1 MVAEKS
7 PQVKKAV
14 VRLMELSNDERTRML
29 HDSYMR
35 KEWSIQGQKRWA
47 REEGEISKARVIAKN
62 ALHMNMSISDIVKLT
77 GLTQAEIEGLK
88 NAD

>member
-1 MVAEKS
+1 MEMVSEKS

-35 KEWSIQGQKRWA
+35 KEWSIQGQKRWV
-47 REEGEISKARVIAKN
+47 EKNSMLTVAKN
-62 ALHMNMSISDIVKLT
+62 MLNNAEPLEKIMSYT

>member
-1 MVAEKS
+1 MEMAAEKS

-35 KEWSIQGQKRWA
+35 KEWSIQGQKRWV
-47 REEGEISKARVIAKN
+47 EKNSMLTVAKN
-62 ALHMNMSISDIVKLT
+62 ALNMNMNMNIGDIVKLT

>member
-1 MVAEKS
+1 MEMVSEKS

-35 KEWSIQGQKRWA
+35 KEWSIQGQKRWV
-47 REEGEISKARVIAKN
+47 RNDERLVIAKN
-62 ALHMNMSISDIVKLT
+62 ALHKNMSIEDIADIT